1 MEYFLL
7 ASMGFFAALTPGPDI
22 FYIVRQA
29 MCRGFSVAI
38 VAVLGIL
45 FGNIIYLSLVGFGLG
60 SIGKSSYFQAIIGF
74 FGALY
79 LLRIA
84 FLIYK
89 DKPHI
94 DKECI
99 NLNRFK
105 LFKEAL
111 LLNLSN
117 PKAMIFFAVVIT
129 PFLTK
134 NIFFS
139 LSSLFLGISLAFF
152 ISAFITSIFNI
163 KESMLIIINKISSF
177 IFIFFAII
185 LLKTSIEAVM
195 EIIK

>member
-7 ASMGFFAALTPGPDI
+7 ASMGFFAAITPGPDI

-29 MCRGFSVAI
+29 MCRGFKIAI
-38 VAVLGIL
+38 IAIFGIL
-45 FGNIIYLSLVGFGLG
+45 FGNIIYLTLVGLGLG
-60 SIGKSSYFQAIIGF
+60 SIGKNSYFQAVVGF
-74 FGALY
+74 LGALY
-79 LLRIA
+79 LIRIA
-84 FLIYK
+84 YLIYK

-99 NLNRFK
+99 NLNRFN

-134 NIFFS
+134 NVMFS
-139 LSSLFLGISLAFF
+139 LASLFVGIALAF
-152 ISAFITSIFNI
+152 IVSAFVASIFNI
-163 KESMLIIINKISSF
+163 KESLLIVINKVSSF

-185 LLKTSIEAVM
+185 LLKTAYEAII